1 MIDGLSLLYSCFN
14 QYVFQEA
21 KNNIRDLEYWF
32 STNPS
37 TCGNILVANLI
48 DAIKKYDLE
57 SIGQPLF
64 QSILVRSGKNEQES
78 NYIFNEIVKSKML
91 SQEQVAPTKRLIKDI
106 VATNYI
112 AKAKRLYDSY
122 PTEYIKYIKELNFD
136 TTDGVNLYSESMD
149 KIDINSIIASNL
161 VGGISSNYSWINEAF
176 LPEKC
181 YPSWGLMMIS
191 MPPGT
196 GKSLFAMS
204 EALRMAI
211 SGKKVHYLALGDL
224 TMLDF
229 ILRLGAIYYGRPFY
243 EVKEN
248 LVAVYNGLKDVI
260 KDNLE
265 ITILPAS
272 SITVDEYIQFIRN
285 KPFKVCFIDYD
296 SNFKSNVMSESMY
309 LVYGDI
315 YAKLSEL
322 TIKYNKLVFIL
333 AQPGK
338 AAWKID
344 SYSAI
349 EFDQV
354 GESARKI
361 HAVDFCLTRSR
372 EAGNLNGL
380 GISKIVKNRRGE
392 ENIID
397 YNIRL
402 NNGRFKSLP
411 RQVYMQ
417 LNEIKDKRSFSEK
430 EIDFMISQYI
440 QTLNANNNS
449 KNNVTNSVGFNEF
462 IKNNIGSM
470 GSALTNS
477 GTV

>member
-1 MIDGLSLLYSCFN
+1 MDNLSLLYSCFN
-14 QYVFQEA
+14 QYVFQDA
-21 KNNIRDLEYWF
+21 KNNIKELEYYF

-37 TCGNILVANLI
+37 TCGNILVVNLL

-64 QSILVRSGKNEQES
+64 QSILIRSGKNEQES
-78 NYIFNEIVKSKML
+78 NYIFNEIIKYKKL
-91 SQEQVAPTKRLIKDI
+91 SQDQAVPIKRLIKDI
-106 VATNYI
+106 VASNYI
-112 AKAKRLYDSY
+112 AKADRLYSNY
-122 PTEYIKYIKELNFD
+122 PTEYIRYLKELNFD
-136 TTDGVNLYSESMD
+136 TTEGVNLYSESMSQV
-149 KIDINSIIASNL
+149 DINSIIASDL
-161 VGGISSNYSWINEAF
+161 MGGISSNYDWINEAF

-181 YPSWGLMMIS
+181 YPSWGLMMVS

-196 GKSLFAMS
+196 GKSLFAMN

-211 SGKKVHYLALGDL
+211 SGEKVHYLALGDL

-229 ILRLGAIYYGRPFY
+229 IQRLGAIYYGKPFY
-243 EVKEN
+243 EIKEN
-248 LVAVYNGLKDVI
+248 LVQVYNGLKDVI

-272 SITVDEYIQFIRN
+272 SITVDEYIQFIKN
-285 KPFKVCFIDYD
+285 KPFKICFVDYD

-333 AQPGK
+333 AQPAK
-338 AAWKID
+338 NAWKID
-344 SYSAI
+344 PYSTI

-392 ENIID
+392 ENIVD

-417 LNEIKDKRSFSEK
+417 LNEIKEKRVFAEK
-430 EIDFMISQYI
+430 DIDFIISQYV
-440 QTLNANNNS
+440 QTLNRNNS
-449 KNNVTNSVGFNEF
+449 TKSSIVGSVGFNNF
-462 IKNNIGSM
+462 IKNNIGSV
-470 GSALTNS
+470 GPALTNS
-477 GTV
+477 GTI